1 LQRLR
6 EALDSD
12 KQRNCFDEL
21 RRATNK
27 TFAEQLRFSPGLLA
41 PVLLGCW
48 DKQPPQS
55 IPQCEA
61 FGVLMALSLQ
71 LPQGESS
78 KKDRVRPILDCL
90 LAETYGET
98 RSRIIKE
105 IALLV
110 CDKFLHLFPNSKF
123 DFILANK

>member
-6 EALDSD
+6 DALDLD

-41 PVLLGCW
+41 PMLLGCW
-48 DKQPPQS
+48 DKQPPEEIS
-55 IPQCEA
+55 QCEA
-61 FGVLMALSLQ
+61 YGVLLALSLQ
-71 LPQGESS
+71 LPEGDSS

-90 LAETYGET
+90 LAETFGET
-98 RSRIIKE
+98 RSRILKE
-105 IALLV
+105 IALTV
-110 CDKFLHLFPNSKF
+110 WDNFLHLFSNITF